1 MLATMKKSS
10 KDHEKDATST
20 RRRRW
25 NNGSDAPNDAVGG
38 KNAPPGPRDLA
49 EKTKM
54 GQNCHGYPPSDS
66 DDDVMMNRV
75 DRSSAATIDGGKVD
89 RSKGERRFGA
99 SRLAALR
106 LPPVEAGDD
115 EEDCTTNDDL
125 RNNDGKKKRLGASD
139 NDASLPTPMGW
150 AHLTKKNPPS
160 SVRNIFEET
169 PAPATRRRP
178 SPRPPSTDVSRTSGF
193 TLSSAP
199 RRRGG
204 HDTLHERMG
213 GATTANNNNN
223 PYATRKSYTS
233 TPASSGSST
242 GRSSS
247 TRRKTES
254 STSKHVTIAIS
265 ENLARETCVA
275 SIDAHRPTVL
285 QIFKQGNGQT
295 YSETLALLQMMSPD
309 EILLNEGRRNS
320 RLAMKIVEMFA
331 GVGSGGRVDEGIVV
345 GGASKKKS
353 KTKKK
358 DWKSVVGDRGRHS
371 RFGGVQGG
379 SKDDIDD
386 EFSGP
391 NAGGCGECEMTTVVK
406 FVPRSYFDQTRGAEL
421 LRKLARG
428 GTYDA
433 TIVEEYIL
441 LASSHAVLQYSQLC
455 LGASLTR
462 GSLTLDVNIG
472 GNQRMSIDRSTMAN
486 LELLVNV
493 RTGKVAKSLV
503 GTVDCTKT
511 SVGGRLLR
519 TNLMAPPTRLDTI
532 NARLDLVDSLLEDEE
547 FFYVV
552 MEHLEDLPDVD
563 KMLSYVALA
572 PHGSRGSN
580 SGALFG
586 NVERHSI
593 TAKMASKGISA
604 LVCIKSTLSVIP
616 SFAHV
621 LEVQLK
627 ELDGRETAT
636 SAARTTARQHHSNND
651 RRDDDESTT
660 IVESETSRNDDDSH
674 PSDESKS
681 SAEDAARTSLH
692 MGMGRNDAAGVP
704 NDKRTRHQLLRAILI
719 AMKQPALARV
729 LTAVKDIFTE
739 STTYSKNTHA
749 MRHQECFALRPNTD
763 GMMDVLRKAFLA
775 NIDDI
780 YRLADE
786 YAETYDITVQVK
798 ETTSRGYYLSV
809 SADLGLDLPQ
819 IFIQPVKN
827 GRFIH
832 CTTEEVSVTK
842 CWK

>member
-1 MLATMKKSS
+1 
-10 KDHEKDATST
+10 
-20 RRRRW
+20 
-25 NNGSDAPNDAVGG
+25 
-38 KNAPPGPRDLA
+38 
-49 EKTKM
+49 
-54 GQNCHGYPPSDS
+54 
-66 DDDVMMNRV
+66 
-75 DRSSAATIDGGKVD
+75 
-89 RSKGERRFGA
+89 
-99 SRLAALR
+99 
-106 LPPVEAGDD
+106 
-115 EEDCTTNDDL
+115 
-125 RNNDGKKKRLGASD
+125 
-139 NDASLPTPMGW
+139 
-150 AHLTKKNPPS
+150 
-160 SVRNIFEET
+160 
-169 PAPATRRRP
+169 
-178 SPRPPSTDVSRTSGF
+178 
-193 TLSSAP
+193 
-199 RRRGG
+199 
-204 HDTLHERMG
+204 
-213 GATTANNNNN
+213 
-223 PYATRKSYTS
+223 
-233 TPASSGSST
+233 
-242 GRSSS
+242 
-247 TRRKTES
+247 
-254 STSKHVTIAIS
+254 
-265 ENLARETCVA
+265 
-275 SIDAHRPTVL
+275 
-285 QIFKQGNGQT
+285 
-295 YSETLALLQMMSPD
+295 
-309 EILLNEGRRNS
+309 
-320 RLAMKIVEMFA
+320 
-331 GVGSGGRVDEGIVV
+331 
-345 GGASKKKS
+345 
-353 KTKKK
+353 
-358 DWKSVVGDRGRHS
+358 
-371 RFGGVQGG
+371 
-379 SKDDIDD
+379 
-386 EFSGP
+386 
-391 NAGGCGECEMTTVVK
+391 
-406 FVPRSYFDQTRGAEL
+406 
-421 LRKLARG
+421 
-428 GTYDA
+428 
-433 TIVEEYIL
+433 
-441 LASSHAVLQYSQLC
+441 
-455 LGASLTR
+455 
-462 GSLTLDVNIG
+462 
-472 GNQRMSIDRSTMAN
+472 
-486 LELLVNV
+486 
-493 RTGKVAKSLV
+493 
-503 GTVDCTKT
+503 
-511 SVGGRLLR
+511 
-519 TNLMAPPTRLDTI
+519 
-532 NARLDLVDSLLEDEE
+532 LEDEE